1 MSNELLIGAAVI
13 GGIAL
18 GMNETVQR
26 SVRKA
31 GGVTQAA
38 LAAGKDRFVK
48 TEARHVEVESV
59 TTLPKS
65 AKA

>member
-1 MSNELLIGAAVI
+1 MSNELLIGAALI

-31 GGVTQAA
+31 GGVTAA
-38 LAAGKDRFVK
+38 AFSAGKDRFAESEPTTVQ
-48 TEARHVEVESV
+48 VDSV
-59 TTLPKS
+59 TTLPKK

>member
-1 MSNELLIGAAVI
+1 MSSELLFGAAVV

-31 GGVTQAA
+31 GGVTAAA
-38 LAAGKDRFVK
+38 LSAGRDRFGM
-48 TEARHVEVESV
+48 TEPTTVQVDSV
-59 TTLPKS
+59 TTLPKA

>member
-1 MSNELLIGAAVI
+1 MSNELLIAGALI
-13 GGIAL
+13 GGVAL

-31 GGVTQAA
+31 GGVTAA
-38 LAAGKDRFVK
+38 AFSAGKDRFSV
-48 TEARHVEVESV
+48 TEPTSVQVDSV
-59 TTLPKS
+59 TTLPKA

>member
-1 MSNELLIGAAVI
+1 MSNELLIGAALI
-13 GGIAL
+13 GGVAL

-31 GGVTQAA
+31 GGVTAAA
-38 LAAGKDRFVK
+38 LSAGKDRFTK
-48 TEARHVEVESV
+48 TEPTTVQVDSV
-59 TTLPKS
+59 TTLPKA

>member
-1 MSNELLIGAAVI
+1 MSNELLIAGALV

-18 GMNETVQR
+18 GMNETVQK

-31 GGVTQAA
+31 GGVTAA
-38 LAAGKDRFVK
+38 AFSAGKDRFTK
-48 TEARHVEVESV
+48 TEPSSVQVESV
-59 TTLPKS
+59 TTLPKA